1 MTNVWRNGSLIKCVY
16 NSLISPREHKDL
28 NLCSLDFIHYTLG
41 QISVI
46 VFHHSQTVVIMA
58 MFQPTASLFEVNDSL
73 IHDFFF

>member
-1 MTNVWRNGSLIKCVY
+1 MLGVIYYSLIP
-16 NSLISPREHKDL
+16 SREHKDL

-46 VFHHSQTVVIMA
+46 VFHHRQTVVIMA